1 LFAAGHWLYP
11 AVIIVSKLKRR
22 LAWTLGAIVVAAAAL
37 VALVPVL
44 VDTRAVQAELQRR
57 LSAGLGGQVSWDELD
72 VRLLPAPR
80 GELRALRVEIPDK
93 LSASADA
100 VNVYLRLWP
109 LLRGEPEVSSVTIER
124 PSIRVVAAGA
134 APGEKKPVDAMA
146 LYRAAVE
153 PAARALQEF
162 APDMEFQ
169 LNEALVELGD
179 KFTLR
184 DVRALGRTDSK
195 GVELEAASA
204 STLWQ
209 LLSVKAR
216 VEYADLSARA
226 GLQIEGLTPDKDVPT
241 AALRAQL
248 RTDGTNAIDCDF
260 DGAVGTLVSAV
271 KGKLLLPAAKPPQLA
286 VELAGIDAAQALA
299 LARAKGAPLDVI
311 ESAEGKLSLAA
322 TASAGEPWQL
332 NFRVVKSDAATKLAV
347 LPWKLSPRA
356 AQVSVS
362 PARVTVTGLEGFAEK
377 STFSG
382 VAADID
388 LEHKR
393 LASASGR
400 ARLELGQWFPWLQKQ
415 LPLEQIGSLSGQA
428 DVVLNRLALRFD
440 RPAEADFDAVV
451 TPRKVSAAAK
461 ALPVPVSVT
470 SGSMRAGRSRVVLHD
485 LAGSLGDSTFGNLDA
500 QIDLGKTPRL
510 SSAAGRASV
519 QLGEWFPWLKQKLP
533 LEEVASVSGRADLEL
548 KALALRFDRPAQ
560 ADYDVI
566 VTPRK
571 VSVVVKALPDT
582 VLLQEGLVRA
592 GPKQVTVEN
601 VAAAMLD
608 ARTRVSGGFNIKDS
622 AVEVALAEGAAG
634 EKVVRWALEQAAV
647 PPRLEPKTPL
657 RFAARRIAWA
667 PKGALEADAR
677 VQFPNGPEL
686 ALNLTSR
693 EKLLELKRVAIKD
706 ARSDALLT
714 ARLAGER
721 IEASF
726 SGTLHGASIAAML
739 KSTPSD
745 SGVARG
751 DFRVTMDRG
760 QPQNSI
766 GQGRLQIEAL
776 DLTWLAG
783 RKVLIERVS
792 LSAEGDD
799 VRVVQGRFAVED
811 QQFELRGE
819 GRRTAQ
825 GPVIQARL
833 DSPGIVLERLLP
845 PPAEKPA
852 SKEKSQLWPLPVTGR
867 IEMRAGFVQ
876 FQRHRIEPFDG
887 SLALEARRAR
897 LEVKEARTCG
907 VSFPME
913 LEAVPDDLAA
923 WLHLSMRDEPL
934 ADAIGCLTGG
944 TVAMTGKADLRAELQ
959 TRGRRPDL
967 VRNLTGTAQAEVR
980 DGRVKKFALIGNI
993 LAFRGIASLE
1003 DMEKG
1008 EGFPYRRMTAKG
1020 HFADGQFRLE
1030 EGFFD
1035 SSAARL
1041 AASGHVDLLGA
1052 NSHLSVLI
1060 APLTTVERVVGAIPL
1075 IGDVFGGTM
1084 VALPVAVNGD
1094 IRNPLIVPLGPRAI
1108 TDQLLGIFERTLK
1121 LPGKLVVPPEKPKP

>member
-1 LFAAGHWLYP
+1 
-11 AVIIVSKLKRR
+11 
-22 LAWTLGAIVVAAAAL
+22 
-37 VALVPVL
+37 
-44 VDTRAVQAELQRR
+44 
-57 LSAGLGGQVSWDELD
+57 
-72 VRLLPAPR
+72 
-80 GELRALRVEIPDK
+80 
-93 LSASADA
+93 
-100 VNVYLRLWP
+100 
-109 LLRGEPEVSSVTIER
+109 
-124 PSIRVVAAGA
+124 
-134 APGEKKPVDAMA
+134 
-146 LYRAAVE
+146 
-153 PAARALQEF
+153 
-162 APDMEFQ
+162 
-169 LNEALVELGD
+169 
-179 KFTLR
+179 
-184 DVRALGRTDSK
+184 
-195 GVELEAASA
+195 
-204 STLWQ
+204 
-209 LLSVKAR
+209 
-216 VEYADLSARA
+216 
-226 GLQIEGLTPDKDVPT
+226 
-241 AALRAQL
+241 
-248 RTDGTNAIDCDF
+248 
-260 DGAVGTLVSAV
+260 
-271 KGKLLLPAAKPPQLA
+271 
-286 VELAGIDAAQALA
+286 
-299 LARAKGAPLDVI
+299 
-311 ESAEGKLSLAA
+311 
-322 TASAGEPWQL
+322 
-332 NFRVVKSDAATKLAV
+332 
-347 LPWKLSPRA
+347 
-356 AQVSVS
+356 
-362 PARVTVTGLEGFAEK
+362 
-377 STFSG
+377 
-382 VAADID
+382 
-388 LEHKR
+388 
-393 LASASGR
+393 
-400 ARLELGQWFPWLQKQ
+400 
-415 LPLEQIGSLSGQA
+415 
-428 DVVLNRLALRFD
+428 
-440 RPAEADFDAVV
+440 
-451 TPRKVSAAAK
+451 
-461 ALPVPVSVT
+461 
-470 SGSMRAGRSRVVLHD
+470 
-485 LAGSLGDSTFGNLDA
+485 
-500 QIDLGKTPRL
+500 
-510 SSAAGRASV
+510 
-519 QLGEWFPWLKQKLP
+519 
-533 LEEVASVSGRADLEL
+533 
-548 KALALRFDRPAQ
+548 
-560 ADYDVI
+560 
-566 VTPRK
+566 
-571 VSVVVKALPDT
+571 
-582 VLLQEGLVRA
+582 
-592 GPKQVTVEN
+592 
-601 VAAAMLD
+601 
-608 ARTRVSGGFNIKDS
+608 
-622 AVEVALAEGAAG
+622 
-634 EKVVRWALEQAAV
+634 
-647 PPRLEPKTPL
+647 
-657 RFAARRIAWA
+657 
-667 PKGALEADAR
+667 
-677 VQFPNGPEL
+677 
-686 ALNLTSR
+686 
-693 EKLLELKRVAIKD
+693 
-706 ARSDALLT
+706 
-714 ARLAGER
+714 
-721 IEASF
+721 
-726 SGTLHGASIAAML
+726 ML